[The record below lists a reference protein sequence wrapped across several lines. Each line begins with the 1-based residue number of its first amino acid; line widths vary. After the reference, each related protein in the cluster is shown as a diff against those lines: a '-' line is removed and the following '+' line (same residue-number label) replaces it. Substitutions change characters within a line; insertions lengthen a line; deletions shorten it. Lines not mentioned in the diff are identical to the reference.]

1 MTKSGK
7 NKGEASELYAL
18 LSVLRDRGIY
28 AADENLE
35 KDESRFY
42 PVTKIFT
49 NDISENSSHFVIEN
63 GESFAVKGSTKIDSI
78 SQNNL
83 EKDVEEIY
91 LVLNTNTD
99 KGTLN
104 YDFDILKERY
114 HLDKVSAG
122 STSKIDINLKIYD
135 EVLKTSQ
142 ILPFSIKSF
151 IGSKPTLLN
160 SSGMTNFVYEVCGTL
175 TKDDVNEINN
185 MFVETKGKKHI
196 DVIGRTKTILS
207 KGCKLKFKKVQ
218 GETFEG
224 NLRVI
229 DSLLPEIISELLIGR
244 SVIDNSNLSQITEYL
259 TKTNPL
265 NFIGNH
271 DFYRTKITHLLIES
285 FMGMVPRQI
294 WNGYEQVH
302 GGYIIVKSS
311 GEVLCYPLSNRNAF
325 EEYLFKNTFLENCS
339 TSRSKYASI
348 EEENG
353 KYIYKLN
360 LAIRFNK

>member
-49 NDISENSSHFVIEN
+49 SDISENSSHFVIEN

-114 HLDKVSAG
+114 PDANILFVGAKGHMEEQLVPKAG
-122 STSKIDINLKIYD
+122 FELQFR
-135 EVLKTSQ
+135 TSQ
-142 ILPFSIKSF
+142 QIRKSTDLPDAPLPAFAA
-151 IGSKPTLLN
+151 
-160 SSGMTNFVYEVCGTL
+160 E
-175 TKDDVNEINN
+175 DDDAGLGGV
-185 MFVETKGKKHI
+185 
-196 DVIGRTKTILS
+196 
-207 KGCKLKFKKVQ
+207 
-218 GETFEG
+218 GE
-224 NLRVI
+224 L
-229 DSLLPEIISELLIGR
+229 
-244 SVIDNSNLSQITEYL
+244 
-259 TKTNPL
+259 
-265 NFIGNH
+265 
-271 DFYRTKITHLLIES
+271 HLA
-285 FMGMVPRQI
+285 VDA
-294 WNGYEQVH
+294 V
-302 GGYIIVKSS
+302 V
-311 GEVLCYPLSNRNAF
+311 V
-325 EEYLFKNTFLENCS
+325 
-339 TSRSKYASI
+339 
-348 EEENG
+348 
-353 KYIYKLN
+353 
-360 LAIRFNK
+360 